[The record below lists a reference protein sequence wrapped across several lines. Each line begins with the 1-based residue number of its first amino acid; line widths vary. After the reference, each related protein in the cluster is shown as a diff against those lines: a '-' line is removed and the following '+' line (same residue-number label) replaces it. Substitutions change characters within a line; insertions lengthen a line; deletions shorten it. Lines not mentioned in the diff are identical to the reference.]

1 VALAPRHAGVTA
13 LVAAGCG
20 GDDDDDTTAATTG
33 ETAVAGGEP
42 PSKEEF
48 IVEADAI
55 CKQGDR
61 EINQAGRETFGEEQ
75 PSQEEQ
81 EQFVTATV
89 LPNIQGQLDGIRAL
103 TPPEGD
109 EDEVAAILEAA
120 QTAVDEAEQDPS
132 ALTQAGGG
140 SDPFAEANRLAQDYG
155 LTNCGGG

>member
-48 IVEADAI
+48 IAEADAI

-89 LPNIQGQLDGIRAL
+89 RRWRLRPVRRG
-103 TPPEGD
+103 E
-109 EDEVAAILEAA
+109 
-120 QTAVDEAEQDPS
+120 
-132 ALTQAGGG
+132 QAG
-140 SDPFAEANRLAQDYG
+140 PG
-155 LTNCGGG
+155 LRATNCGGG